1 MAEPMRVTLTG
12 VGVRFGAAPWLFGG
26 VDLTLTPGDLVG
38 VTGPSG
44 SGKSTLLSVL
54 ARELRPTAGEVT
66 FQNTEHT
73 GWVFQNPYGVA
84 QRSAL
89 DHVVLPLIARG
100 ERRRQAERAARTMLE
115 RFRLGSIASQPFSSL
130 SGGEGQRLQLARA
143 VAVAPDLLLVDEPT
157 AQLDTHTAAE
167 VNAVLGE
174 LAGSGSAVI
183 IATHDRATAAACSR
197 VVDLLD
203 YQVDGDAAA

>member
-1 MAEPMRVTLTG
+1 
-12 VGVRFGAAPWLFGG
+12 
-26 VDLTLTPGDLVG
+26 
-38 VTGPSG
+38 
-44 SGKSTLLSVL
+44 
-54 ARELRPTAGEVT
+54 
-66 FQNTEHT
+66 
-73 GWVFQNPYGVA
+73 
-84 QRSAL
+84 
-89 DHVVLPLIARG
+89 
-100 ERRRQAERAARTMLE
+100 MLE

-157 AQLDTHTAAE
+157 AQLDPHTAAE

-203 YQVDGDAAA
+203 YQVDSDAAA